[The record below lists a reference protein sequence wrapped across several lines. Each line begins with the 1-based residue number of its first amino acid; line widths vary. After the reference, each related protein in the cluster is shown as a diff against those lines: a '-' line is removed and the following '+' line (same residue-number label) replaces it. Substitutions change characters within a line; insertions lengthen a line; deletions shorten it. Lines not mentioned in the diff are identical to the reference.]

1 MAESQSNKDEQK
13 SEENKDDVLLKS
25 LENQDT
31 SIIDTNM
38 NIENMNDFTKQFDQ
52 DVKMREFVQK
62 FTPESRKNEVE
73 KEKLIILRRW
83 F

>member
-1 MAESQSNKDEQK
+1 MAESQSIKEEQK

-38 NIENMNDFTKQFDQ
+38 NMENMNDFTKQFDQ

>member
-38 NIENMNDFTKQFDQ
+38 NMENMNDFTKQFDQ